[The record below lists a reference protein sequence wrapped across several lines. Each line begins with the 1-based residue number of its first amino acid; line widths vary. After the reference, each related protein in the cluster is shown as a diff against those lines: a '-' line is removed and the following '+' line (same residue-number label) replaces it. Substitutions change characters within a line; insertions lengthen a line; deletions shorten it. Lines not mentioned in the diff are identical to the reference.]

1 MADEEEK
8 RSLLPAEEPKINEE
22 NYGGVVAEE
31 QDNDILTAGGQ
42 ETRRHNAAVVFVL
55 RHKEKIPGYE
65 MSRMVRQSGVYSLY
79 VLGALLVVYLFN
91 QLDRYTLPIVT
102 TSMGPDLRYG
112 DKTCQ
117 PNPHAN
123 SSVLHDANFN
133 TSICTSTAFQ

>member
-1 MADEEEK
+1 MADEEK
-8 RSLLPAEEPKINEE
+8 KALLPEEEKINEN
-22 NYGGVVAEE
+22 NYGGSAAG
-31 QDNDILTAGGQ
+31 DNGVTAAATGGG
-42 ETRRHNAAVVFVL
+42 EGTRPRNAALDFLVKH
-55 RHKEKIPGYE
+55 REKIPGYG
-65 MSRMVRQSGVYSLY
+65 MMRMVRQSGVYSLY
-79 VLGALLVVYLFN
+79 VLGCLLVVYLIN

-123 SSVLHDANFN
+123 STVLHEANFT